1 MSISVC
7 WFRKDLRL
15 NDNPAWNSAC
25 SDGDVIPVFV
35 LEPSM
40 LESASQRKK
49 DVMFSNLMA
58 LKAELESLGGYL
70 FIIEGPAREALP
82 DLLSEWDATSLHFN
96 NDHSPVGKS
105 RDDRIN
111 ETLDIKVVRHWGN
124 LVQPPG
130 TVVSGTGAVHKVFTP
145 YFKKWVTVETPNSQ
159 ICPPPRFCTQPKGS
173 SILPQVVEL
182 PAFPPGSAG
191 AHERL
196 VTFLNRIRGI
206 RRLEIFQV
214 FKGHPC
220 YQLICILGL

>member
-25 SDGDVIPVFV
+25 FHGDVIPMFV

-70 FIIEGPAREALP
+70 QIIEGPARKALP
-82 DLLSEWDATSLHFN
+82 DLLNEWGATSLHFN
-96 NDHSPVGKS
+96 NDHAPVGKS

-111 ETLDIKVVRHWGN
+111 ETLDLKVVRHWGN

-130 TVVSGTGAVHKVFTP
+130 AVVSGTGAVHKVFTP

-159 ICPPPRFCTQPKGS
+159 ICPSPRFCPQPKGS
-173 SILPQVVEL
+173 SSVPQIVEL
-182 PAFPPGSAG
+182 PAFPTGSAG

-196 VTFLNRIRGI
+196 VTFLNRIEEYEEARDFPSML
-206 RRLEIFQV
+206 R
-214 FKGHPC
+214 
-220 YQLICILGL
+220 

>member
-70 FIIEGPAREALP
+70 QVIEGPARQALP
-82 DLLSEWDATSLHFN
+82 DLLTKWGSTSLHFN
-96 NDHSPVGKS
+96 NDHSPTAKS
-105 RDDRIN
+105 RDDRID
-111 ETLDIKVVRHWGN
+111 ETLNIDVVRHWGN
-124 LVQPPG
+124 LIQPPG
-130 TVVSGTGAVHKVFTP
+130 AVVSGTGAVHKVFTP
-145 YFKKWVTVETPNSQ
+145 YFKRWVSV
-159 ICPPPRFCTQPKGS
+159 
-173 SILPQVVEL
+173 
-182 PAFPPGSAG
+182 
-191 AHERL
+191 
-196 VTFLNRIRGI
+196 
-206 RRLEIFQV
+206 
-214 FKGHPC
+214 
-220 YQLICILGL
+220 

>member
-70 FIIEGPAREALP
+70 QVIEGPQHKHSRPSDEMGLHKPSFQQRPFTHREKP
-82 DLLSEWDATSLHFN
+82 
-96 NDHSPVGKS
+96 
-105 RDDRIN
+105 
-111 ETLDIKVVRHWGN
+111 
-124 LVQPPG
+124 
-130 TVVSGTGAVHKVFTP
+130 
-145 YFKKWVTVETPNSQ
+145 
-159 ICPPPRFCTQPKGS
+159 
-173 SILPQVVEL
+173 
-182 PAFPPGSAG
+182 
-191 AHERL
+191 
-196 VTFLNRIRGI
+196 
-206 RRLEIFQV
+206 
-214 FKGHPC
+214 
-220 YQLICILGL
+220 